1 MNNRMLAL
9 IAIVIIVVAA
19 FIALWQFNVFAPAPS
34 AEARNI
40 RIGVVGGLTKPEGQD
55 ILRAAQLAADEINAA
70 GGVMVDEWHTKVQI
84 TVVTVDTVDDTS
96 GNAKGPVLKAI
107 TDDQVD
113 LLIGGPSTGG
123 TLVSETPAVQYRVPF
138 IITGASLNLVTR
150 RTDLND
156 TDGMSYMFHYC
167 TTTTDYSKTVAHFFA
182 EDFKPALDAKYGFD
196 SSRPLRLA
204 IMYRADGYG
213 RGVKNDTLKI
223 IADDGLPIDVV
234 GLREYSTTATT
245 YETDLTAV
253 RDTKPDA
260 VYIAGLIQD
269 TAEIIREGVNNVKMN
284 TLFMA
289 VEVCEDPQFYNIM
302 GSAGANQLLESKVA
316 TQWQGSTWYL
326 PAVQTYVQNYQA
338 KFGVIPGMLGA
349 DTYDAFYIAKNAI
362 ERAGTVNKTN
372 VRDALLTTDMPQ
384 SLLVMNNGRIQFSSD
399 YHEIMPK
406 TFVEQL
412 VWNSADSTLKP
423 TVVYPDSLPGI
434 ATLKQSDF
442 VIPDGYVHG
451 SA

>member
-1 MNNRMLAL
+1 MNKRILAAL
-9 IAIVIIVVAA
+9 AIVIIVIAA
-19 FIALWQFNVFAPAPS
+19 FGALFALGVFNPAPS

-40 RIGVVGGLTKPEGQD
+40 RIGVVGGLQKPEGQD

-70 GGVMVDEWHTKVQI
+70 GGVMVNEWHTRVKI
-84 TVVTVDTVDDTS
+84 DVVTVDTVDDTS

-123 TLVSETPAVQYRVPF
+123 TLASEAPAVQYRVPF
-138 IITGASLNLVTR
+138 IITGASLNAVTR

-156 TDGMSYMFHYC
+156 TEGMTYMFHYC

-182 EDFKPALDAKYGFD
+182 ESFKPALDAKYSYD
-196 SSRPLRLA
+196 TSRPLRLA
-204 IMYRADGYG
+204 ILYRADGYG
-213 RGVKNDTLKI
+213 RGVKNDTVKI
-223 IADDGLPIDVV
+223 IADDGLPIEIVA
-234 GLREYSTTATT
+234 LREYSTTATT
-245 YETDLTAV
+245 YQTDLTAV
-253 RDTKPDA
+253 KDAKPDA

-269 TAEIIREGVNNVKMN
+269 TAEIIREGVNSVKMN

-289 VEVCEDPQFYNIM
+289 VEVCEDPQFYSIM

-326 PAVQTYVQNYQA
+326 PAVGTYVQNYQA

-362 ERAGTVNKTN
+362 ESAGTVNKTN
-372 VRDALLTTDMPQ
+372 VRDALLSTDMPQ
-384 SLLVMNNGRIQFSSD
+384 SLLIMENGKIQFSAN

-412 VWNSADSTLKP
+412 IWNSVDSTLKP
-423 TVVYPDSLPGI
+423 TVIYPETLPGVSL
-434 ATLKQSDF
+434 LKQSDF
-442 VIPDGYVHG
+442 VIPDGYQPG
-451 SA
+451 SP

>member
-1 MNNRMLAL
+1 MNRRIVAAL
-9 IAIVIIVVAA
+9 AIVIIVIAA
-19 FIALWQFNVFAPAPS
+19 FAALYAFGVFSPAPS

-40 RIGVVGGLTKPEGQD
+40 KIGVVGGQQKPEGQD

-70 GGVMVDEWHTKVQI
+70 GGVLVNEWHTRVNI
-84 TVVTVDTVDDTS
+84 TIVTVDTVDDTP
-96 GNAKGPVLKAI
+96 GNAPGPVTRAI

-123 TLVSETPAVQYRVPF
+123 TLADEVPAVQNRVPF
-138 IITGASLNLVTR
+138 IITGASLNQVTR

-156 TDGMSYMFHYC
+156 TVGMSYMFHYC

-182 EDFKPALDAKYGFD
+182 EDFKPALDAKFGFS

-223 IADDGLPIDVV
+223 IADDNLAINVV
-234 GLREYSTTATT
+234 SLREYSTTASS
-245 YETDLTAV
+245 YQTDLNV
-253 RDTKPDA
+253 VKDSKPDA

-269 TAEIIREGVNNVKMN
+269 TAEIIREGVNEVKMN
-284 TLFMA
+284 TEFMA
-289 VEVCEDPQFYNIM
+289 VEVCEDPQFYSLM

-326 PAVQTYVQNYQA
+326 PAVGTYVQNYQA
-338 KFGVIPGMLGA
+338 KFDKIPGMLGA

-362 ERAGTVNKTN
+362 ESAGTVNKTN
-372 VRDALLTTDMPQ
+372 VRDAIAATNMAQ
-384 SLLVMNNGRIQFSSD
+384 SLLIMDNGRIQFSSD
-399 YHEIMPK
+399 YREILPR

-412 VWNSADSTLKP
+412 IWNSATSTLKP
-423 TVVYPDSLPGI
+423 TVVYPDSLPGVSS
-434 ATLKQSDF
+434 LKQSDF
-442 VIPDGYVHG
+442 VIPDGYIAG
-451 SA
+451 SP